1 MARSRISVILFFTIN
16 LARCDPS
23 MECFIFFFFFLPLF
37 FLPHED
43 ITNRENIFERF
54 ASTRKE
60 INNRGPIKG
69 GRGASTV
76 GVNRLRSPWR
86 RGFKL
91 RGN

>member
-16 LARCDPS
+16 LARCDPF
-23 MECFIFFFFFLPLF
+23 MECFIFFFFPSTIFPST
-37 FLPHED
+37 HED

>member
-1 MARSRISVILFFTIN
+1 MQSFYGMFYFLFFFPSTIF
-16 LARCDPS
+16 PS
-23 MECFIFFFFFLPLF
+23 TIFPST
-37 FLPHED
+37 HED